1 MTEKILTLDLQLFAD
16 FDMNT
21 QTTGTAGLSAEM
33 KDFYSKDLI
42 ELASPN
48 LIHAQFGSKKPL
60 PKNGGKRVEWRR
72 WSSFKKALKPLT
84 EGVTPNGSKIE
95 VGTITKEVEQ
105 FGDYSTVSDV
115 LDLTAIDNVIV
126 EHTAKHADNASL
138 TLDTVVRNELVTG
151 TQVFYAPVINADGSV
166 TEVFSR
172 AGLTANAKLT
182 PEVIAR
188 AATILK
194 KNNAPKIDGDY
205 VAIIHPSVAFDLM
218 THEKW
223 IDISKYKN
231 PEKIFNGEIGKL
243 YNVRFVETTEAA
255 VFCGANLSSESR
267 SLTASKIEGS
277 TVTISSI
284 SAEDAQA
291 LIGREILLY
300 SGAEYEKAIV
310 EDATTTTITLTATPS
325 VGAVTKIYPGEG
337 GKETENGQCAVY
349 GCIFLGKDAYGV
361 VDLEGGGMEMLV
373 KAKGSGGTADPLEQR
388 ATIGWKCTGYGAK
401 ILIPEYILRVE
412 CGSSFSGID
421 EAN

>member
-21 QTTGTAGLSAEM
+21 QTTGTVGLSAEM
-33 KDFYSKDLI
+33 KEFYSKDLI

-48 LIHAQFGSKKPL
+48 LIHAQFGAKKPL
-60 PKNGGKRVEWRR
+60 PRNGGKRVEWRR

-151 TQVFYAPVINADGSV
+151 TQVLYAPVINDDGSV
-166 TEVFSR
+166 TEVYSR
-172 AGLTANAKLT
+172 AGITANAKIT
-182 PEVIAR
+182 PELIAK

-205 VAIIHPSVAFDLM
+205 VAIIHPSVAYDLM
-218 THEKW
+218 THKKW
-223 IDISKYKN
+223 IDISQYKN
-231 PEKIFNGEIGKL
+231 PEKIYNGEIGKL
-243 YNVRFVETTEAA
+243 YNVRFVESTEAA
-255 VFCGANLSSESR
+255 IFWGKDLSSTSR
-267 SLTASKIEGS
+267 SLTASKIEGA
-277 TVTISSI
+277 TVTISAV
-284 SAEDAQA
+284 SAEDAAA
-291 LIGREILLY
+291 LVGREILLY
-300 SGAEYEKAIV
+300 SDKGYEKAVV
-310 EDATTTTITLTATPS
+310 ENATTTTITLTSTPELTT
-325 VGAVTKIYPGEG
+325 VTKIYPGEG
-337 GKETENGQCAVY
+337 GKETDDSQCAVY

-361 VDLEGGGMEMLV
+361 IDLEGGGLETIV

-388 ATIGWKCTGYGAK
+388 STIGWKCTGYGAK

>member
-21 QTTGTAGLSAEM
+21 QTTGTASLSAEM

-48 LIHAQFGSKKPL
+48 LIHAQFGAKKPL

-72 WSSFKKALKPLT
+72 WSSFKKALKPLE
-84 EGVTPNGSKIE
+84 EGVTPNGSKID
-95 VGTITKEVEQ
+95 VGTITKEVQ
-105 FGDYSTVSDV
+105 QYGDYSTVSDV

-151 TQVFYAPVINADGSV
+151 TQVLYAPVINADGSV

-172 AGLTANAKLT
+172 AGITENSKLT
-182 PEVIAR
+182 PEVVAR

-205 VAIIHPSVAFDLM
+205 VAIVHPSVYFDLM

-231 PEKIFNGEIGKL
+231 PEKIFNGEVGKL
-243 YNVRFVETTEAA
+243 YNVRFVESTEAV
-255 VFCGANLSSESR
+255 VFCGADLSSTSR
-267 SLTASKIEGS
+267 SLTATKLEGT
-277 TVTISSI
+277 TVTISAV
-284 SAEDAQA
+284 SAEDAEA

-300 SGAEYEKAIV
+300 SGSAYEKAVI
-310 EDATTTTITLTATPS
+310 EDATTTTITLSETPS
-325 VGAVTKIYPGEG
+325 ISAVTKIYPGEG
-337 GKETENGQCAVY
+337 GKETDDSQCAVY

-361 VDLEGGGMEMLV
+361 VDLEGGGLETIV
-373 KAKGSGGTADPLEQR
+373 KANGSGGTADPLEQR